1 MRAACSAPRSPH
13 TYPLHS
19 YPGLE
24 PGRASLLA
32 RVARHDCKKRVCVSV
47 LVFVALAAALVT
59 NMCVPW
65 PRLLHVLVYWVLSAV
80 LLLTGTPRPEPCLLR
95 PWTQRAPKACP
106 GSFSVVDG
114 DWAAV
119 VPCSGHG
126 TCAGRPGRPVCR
138 EGDTCDVACVCDAGY
153 GGAGCGS
160 TTNQTAA
167 ARQVRSLTKA
177 QPPRCGAC

>member
-1 MRAACSAPRSPH
+1 MHPPFSLTHAPNTILPRTRTRTCVVAGTCSEARLQEAGMCVGVGVCGAGRSSCH
-13 TYPLHS
+13 EHL
-19 YPGLE
+19 
-24 PGRASLLA
+24 R
-32 RVARHDCKKRVCVSV
+32 
-47 LVFVALAAALVT
+47 ALASPAARAGLLGLVCCPPT
-59 NMCVPW
+59 HW
-65 PRLLHVLVYWVLSAV
+65 H
-80 LLLTGTPRPEPCLLR
+80 PRPEPCLIR

-126 TCAGRPGRPVCR
+126 SCAGRPGRPVCR

-167 ARQVRSLTKA
+167 ARQVSSLTKA
-177 QPPRCGAC
+177 QPLAAVLVD

>member
-1 MRAACSAPRSPH
+1 MEDTSPFLPTHTQHTPTQDSNPDVRRCWHVQRGTTARSGYVCRCWCLWRWPQLLSRTSACPA
-13 TYPLHS
+13 
-19 YPGLE
+19 GLL
-24 PGRASLLA
+24 GL
-32 RVARHDCKKRVCVSV
+32 VCCPP
-47 LVFVALAAALVT
+47 T
-59 NMCVPW
+59 HW
-65 PRLLHVLVYWVLSAV
+65 R
-80 LLLTGTPRPEPCLLR
+80 PRPEPCLIR

-126 TCAGRPGRPVCR
+126 SCAGRPGRPVCR

-167 ARQVRSLTKA
+167 ARQVSSLTKA
-177 QPPRCGAC
+177 QPLAAVLVE